1 MSKRAL
7 VSVTDKTGV
16 VEFCRE
22 LNKLGYEI
30 ISTGNTFKL
39 LKENNVVAIQIDE
52 VTKFPEILD
61 GRVKTLNPYIH
72 GGILYK
78 RDNKS
83 HISTIKDHNIHPIDL
98 VVVNLYDFEGTL
110 KAGKSHDEIIENID
124 IGGPSM
130 IRSAAKNYKDV
141 AVIVDI
147 KDYPMIIEKLQ
158 TNSLT
163 LNDRKKLA
171 YKAFS
176 TTARYDALIS
186 NYFAGE
192 VGDKYPE
199 ILNLTFQK
207 EEILRYGENPHQ
219 SGMLYSQPNA
229 QNSILNF
236 EQLNGKELSFNN
248 INDLYGCLEIMRE
261 FKDSE
266 NVVSV
271 AIKHTN
277 PCGVGLGGNAYEAYT
292 KCYEADKVS
301 IFGGIV
307 GITSTVD
314 SQTAK
319 KMNEIFLEIVVAYDF
334 TEEALKILKEK
345 KNLRILKINKIE
357 NSLQLCEM
365 KYLDGKLLIQDK
377 DTVLVEKYETVTDLK
392 PTKEQLDDM
401 EFGMKVV
408 KNMKSNAIAI
418 VKNGETL
425 ALGCGQTSRIWA
437 LKNAIE
443 NNSDKNFEGAVL
455 ASDAFFPFDDCVALA
470 HKVGINA
477 IVQPGGS
484 INDKKSIEACNK
496 LGMTMVC
503 TGIRHFK
510 H

>member
-141 AVIVDI
+141 TVIVDI

>member
-1 MSKRAL
+1 MIKRAL
-7 VSVTDKTGV
+7 VSVTDKTGI
-16 VEFCRE
+16 VEFCIE

-30 ISTGNTFKL
+30 VSTGNTFKI
-39 LKENNVVAIQIDE
+39 LKEKGVKAIQIDE

-61 GRVKTLNPYIH
+61 GRVKTLNPYVH

-78 RDNKS
+78 RDDEN
-83 HISTIKDHNIHPIDL
+83 HVNTIKEHEINPIDL

-110 KAGKSHDEIIENID
+110 KSGKSHDEIVENID

-130 IRSAAKNYKDV
+130 VRSAAKNYKDV
-141 AVIVDI
+141 AIIVDVA
-147 KDYPMIIEKLQ
+147 DYDMIIEKLQ
-158 TNSLT
+158 TNTLT
-163 LNDRKKLA
+163 LEDRKQLA

-176 TTARYDALIS
+176 TTGRYDALIS
-186 NYFAGE
+186 NYFANE
-192 VGDKYPE
+192 VKDEYPE

-207 EEILRYGENPHQ
+207 EQTLRYGENPHQ
-219 SGMLYSQPNA
+219 NGVLYNQSNA
-229 QNSILNF
+229 KNPVLTY

-248 INDLYGCLEIMRE
+248 INDLNGCLELMRE
-261 FKDSE
+261 FKDNE
-266 NVVSV
+266 EVVSV

-277 PCGVGLGGNAYEAYT
+277 PCGVGLGKDALQAYT

-314 SQTAK
+314 EDTAK
-319 KMNEIFLEIVVAYDF
+319 KLSEIFLEIVVAYDF
-334 TEEALKILKEK
+334 TEKALTILKAK
-345 KNLRILKINKIE
+345 KNLRILKLNKLE
-357 NSLQLCEM
+357 DSLQPYDM
-365 KYLDGKLLIQDK
+365 KYLDGKLLVQDRN
-377 DTVLVEKYETVTDLK
+377 TELASKYETVTK
-392 PTKEQLDDM
+392 VEPTKSQLEDM
-401 EFGMKVV
+401 EFAMKVV

-418 VKNGETL
+418 VKDKETL

-443 NNSDKNFEGAVL
+443 NNKDKDFKGAVL
-455 ASDAFFPFDDCVALA
+455 ASDAFFPFDDCVTLA
-470 HKVGINA
+470 HETGITA

-484 INDKKSIEACNK
+484 IKDKDSIDACDK
-496 LGMTMVC
+496 YKMTMVF

>member
-1 MSKRAL
+1 MNKRAL

-16 VEFCRE
+16 VEFCME
-22 LNKLGYEI
+22 LNKLGYEVV
-30 ISTGNTFKL
+30 STGNTFKM
-39 LKENNVVAIQIDE
+39 LKENNVNAIQVDE

-78 RDNKS
+78 RDNKN
-83 HISTIKDHNIHPIDL
+83 HVETIKEHNIHPIDL

-110 KAGKSHDEIIENID
+110 KSGKSHEEIIENID

-141 AVIVDI
+141 AVVVDI
-147 KDYPMIIEKLQ
+147 NDYDMIIEKLK
-158 TNSLT
+158 NDSLT
-163 LNDRKKLA
+163 LEDRKKLA

-176 TTARYDALIS
+176 TTGRYDALIS
-186 NYFAGE
+186 NYFAEE
-192 VGDKYPE
+192 VEDKYPE

-207 EEILRYGENPHQ
+207 EQTLRYGENPHQ
-219 SGMLYSQPNA
+219 GGVLYSQPNA
-229 QNSILNF
+229 KNPILNYK
-236 EQLNGKELSFNN
+236 QLNGKELSFNN
-248 INDLYGCLEIMRE
+248 INDLQGCLEVMRE
-261 FKDSE
+261 FKD
-266 NVVSV
+266 NKDVVAV

-277 PCGVGLGGNAYEAYT
+277 PCGVGLGKNTYEAYT

-314 SQTAK
+314 VQTAK
-319 KMNEIFLEIVVAYDF
+319 KLNEIFLEIVVAYDF
-334 TEEALKILKEK
+334 TEEALEILKTK
-345 KNLRILKINKIE
+345 KNLRVLKLAKIE
-357 NSLQLCEM
+357 NSLQPYEM

-377 DTVLVEKYETVTDLK
+377 NNKLTKKCEVVTK
-392 PTKEQLDDM
+392 VRPTQEQLKDM

-443 NNSDKNFEGAVL
+443 NNPDKNFEGAVL
-455 ASDAFFPFDDCVALA
+455 ASDAFFPFDDCVTLA
-470 HKVGINA
+470 HETGITA
-477 IVQPGGS
+477 VVQPGGS
-484 INDKKSIEACNK
+484 INDKDSIDACDK
-496 LGMTMVC
+496 YEITMVF

>member
-1 MSKRAL
+1 MIKRAL

-16 VEFCRE
+16 VEFCSE
-22 LNKLGYEI
+22 LNKLGYEV
-30 ISTGNTFKL
+30 ISTGNTFKI
-39 LKENNVVAIQIDE
+39 LKENGVKAIQIDE

-78 RDNKS
+78 RDNES
-83 HISTIKDHNIHPIDL
+83 HIKTIKEHNINPIDL

-110 KAGKSHDEIIENID
+110 KAGKSHKEMIENID

-130 IRSAAKNYKDV
+130 IRSAAKNYEDV
-141 AVIVDI
+141 AVIVDVN
-147 KDYPMIIEKLQ
+147 DYSMIIEKLK
-158 TNSLT
+158 TDTLT
-163 LNDRKKLA
+163 LEDRKRLA

-176 TTARYDALIS
+176 TTGRYDALIS

-192 VGDKYPE
+192 VKDEYPE

-207 EEILRYGENPHQ
+207 EQTLRYGENPHQ
-219 SGMLYSQPNA
+219 AGVLYSQSNA
-229 QNSILNF
+229 KNPILNY

-248 INDLYGCLEIMRE
+248 LNDLHGCLEVMRE
-261 FKDSE
+261 FKD
-266 NVVSV
+266 NKDVVSV

-277 PCGVGLGGNAYEAYT
+277 PCGVGLGKDAYEAYT

-307 GITSTVD
+307 GITSIID
-314 SQTAK
+314 AQTAK
-319 KMNEIFLEIVVAYDF
+319 KLTEIFLEIVVAYDF
-334 TEEALKILKEK
+334 TEEALEILRTK
-345 KNLRILKINKIE
+345 KNLRVLKLAKIE
-357 NSLQLCEM
+357 DSLQPYDM
-365 KYLDGKLLIQDK
+365 KYLDGKLLVQDK
-377 DTVLVEKYETVTDLK
+377 NNTLAEKYETVTEIE
-392 PTKEQLDDM
+392 PTKEQLADM

-418 VKNGETL
+418 VKDGVTL

-437 LKNAIE
+437 LKNAVE
-443 NNSDKNFEGAVL
+443 NNKDKNFEGAIL
-455 ASDAFFPFDDCVALA
+455 ASDAFFPFDDCVTFA
-470 HKVGINA
+470 KEVGVKA

-484 INDKKSIEACNK
+484 MRDQDSIDACNK
-496 LGMTMVC
+496 YDMTMVF